1 MVKTPKRKFFP
12 QQNMTLILL
21 VIILITLPPLLI
33 STHISQP
40 SLSPHVVILAVIM
53 FMCVPVML
61 LVYIVHILL
70 SGVV

>member
-1 MVKTPKRKFFP
+1 
-12 QQNMTLILL
+12 
-21 VIILITLPPLLI
+21 
-33 STHISQP
+33 
-40 SLSPHVVILAVIM
+40 VIM